1 MENQMTQVA
10 SPIERIVEEF
20 SVSRAFG
27 EVIREGDT
35 AVVPVAE
42 VRSAF
47 GYGHGSGEGP
57 VSSDEDGEDADG
69 RMASGGGGGGGGRGS
84 ATPRGYITISP
95 DGVRYE
101 PMMDPLKISMAGIA
115 LTAWIIFWVAM
126 VVRAFAK
133 D

>member
-1 MENQMTQVA
+1 MENQIEQVA
-10 SPIERIVEEF
+10 SPVERMVEQF
-20 SVSRAFG
+20 TVSRAFG

-42 VRSAF
+42 VTSVF

-57 VSSDEDGEDADG
+57 VAAGEGGGVDGQ
-69 RMASGGGGGGGGRGS
+69 MASGGGGGGGGRGS
-84 ATPRGYITISP
+84 AKPRGYITITP

-101 PMMDPLKISMAGIA
+101 PLMDPLKISIAGIA

>member
-1 MENQMTQVA
+1 MENQMEQVA
-10 SPIERIVEEF
+10 SPVERMVEQF

-42 VRSAF
+42 VTSVF

-57 VSSDEDGEDADG
+57 VPAGEDGDSDG
-69 RMASGGGGGGGGRGS
+69 KMASGGGGGGGGRGS
-84 ATPRGYITISP
+84 TTPRGYITITP

-101 PMMDPLKISMAGIA
+101 PLMDPLKISMAGIA

-126 VVRAFAK
+126 VVRTFAK
-133 D
+133 R

>member
-1 MENQMTQVA
+1 MENQMEQVA
-10 SPIERIVEEF
+10 SPVERIVEQF

-42 VRSAF
+42 VSSAF

-57 VSSDEDGEDADG
+57 VASGEGDDADG

-84 ATPRGYITISP
+84 TKPRGYITISP

-101 PMMDPLKISMAGIA
+101 PLMDPLKISLAGIA

-126 VVRAFAK
+126 VVRAFARK
-133 D
+133 

>member
-1 MENQMTQVA
+1 MENQIEQVA
-10 SPIERIVEEF
+10 SPVERMVEQF

-35 AVVPVAE
+35 AAVPVAE
-42 VRSAF
+42 VTSVF

-57 VSSDEDGEDADG
+57 VSSDEGEDMDG

-84 ATPRGYITISP
+84 TTPRGYITISP

-101 PMMDPLKISMAGIA
+101 PMMDPLKVSLAGIA
-115 LTAWIIFWVAM
+115 LTAWVVFWIAM

>member
-1 MENQMTQVA
+1 MENQIEQVA
-10 SPIERIVEEF
+10 SPVERMVEQF
-20 SVSRAFG
+20 TVSRAFG

-42 VRSAF
+42 VTSIF

-57 VSSDEDGEDADG
+57 VAAGEGDGVDG
-69 RMASGGGGGGGGRGS
+69 KMASGGGGGGGGRGS
-84 ATPRGYITISP
+84 AKPRGYITITP

-101 PMMDPLKISMAGIA
+101 PMMDPLKISIAGIA

>member
-10 SPIERIVEEF
+10 SPVERIVEQF
-20 SVSRAFG
+20 TVSRAFG

-42 VRSAF
+42 VSSAF

-57 VSSDEDGEDADG
+57 VADGEGGDADG

-84 ATPRGYITISP
+84 SKPRGYITISP

-101 PMMDPLKISMAGIA
+101 PMMDPLTISMAGIA
-115 LTAWIIFWVAM
+115 LTAWIVFWVAM

>member
-1 MENQMTQVA
+1 MENQMEQVA
-10 SPIERIVEEF
+10 SPVERMVEQF
-20 SVSRAFG
+20 TVARAFG

-42 VRSAF
+42 VTSVF

-57 VSSDEDGEDADG
+57 VSAGEDGEDADG
-69 RMASGGGGGGGGRGS
+69 RMASGGGGGGGRGS
-84 ATPRGYITISP
+84 TTPRGYITISP

-101 PMMDPLKISMAGIA
+101 PMMDPLKVSMAGIA

-126 VVRAFAK
+126 VVRAFAR